1 MNEVR
6 DKMKYGNAKPCM
18 ATYGLARQEEFGL
31 NDLEAAY
38 TLSAPWA
45 AGVGTVRG
53 LANMLLVLIQE

>member
-1 MNEVR
+1 MPSHVWR
-6 DKMKYGNAKPCM
+6 HMGWLGK
-18 ATYGLARQEEFGL
+18 EFGL

-53 LANMLLVLIQE
+53 LANL